1 MDITLTVA
9 YIYPEL
15 FFWKDFIV
23 EDNWNWP
30 ELKWNHPTIPQPTQ
44 AELETAWAEVQA
56 IQQAEAIRQA
66 KSEQIA
72 QIATLT
78 DQLNLL
84 WRTVYKL
91 TEWSTDPEIIEAR
104 QAYEAIQAVLNS

>member
-1 MDITLTVA
+1 MNNRELQQAILHINWFLIQTVDFDIIDWQLTW
-9 YIYPEL
+9 Y
-15 FFWKDFIV
+15 
-23 EDNWNWP
+23 N
-30 ELKWNHPTIPQPTQ
+30 PTIPQPTQ
-44 AELETAWAEVQA
+44 AELETAWVEVEA

-84 WRTVYKL
+84 WRTAYKL

>member
-1 MDITLTVA
+1 MDYIKIIKH
-9 YIYPEL
+9 IYPAL
-15 FFWKDFIV
+15 VFWKDFLIQWDL
-23 EDNWNWP
+23 ENPDITRYNT
-30 ELKWNHPTIPQPTQ
+30 TIPQPTQ
-44 AELETAWAEVQA
+44 AELETAWVEVEA

-104 QAYEAIQAVLNS
+104 QAYEAIQTVLNS

>member
-1 MDITLTVA
+1 MNLEQTVLHILPKWFIGSWEWNNNQIIKWDISWH
-9 YIYPEL
+9 I
-15 FFWKDFIV
+15 
-23 EDNWNWP
+23 
-30 ELKWNHPTIPQPTQ
+30 QPTQ
-44 AELETAWAEVQA
+44 AELETAWAEVEA

-84 WRTVYKL
+84 WRTLYKL

>member
-1 MDITLTVA
+1 MNYALSILH
-9 YIYPEL
+9 IHPNL
-15 FFWKDFIV
+15 INSKDFEVI
-23 EDNWNWP
+23 DN
-30 ELKWNHPTIPQPTQ
+30 KWIQEIKWYNKTITQPTQ
-44 AELETAWAEVQA
+44 TELETAWAEVEA
-56 IQQAEAIRQA
+56 IKQAEAIRQA

>member
-1 MDITLTVA
+1 MNIWESILHL
-9 YIYPEL
+9 YPNLE
-15 FFWKDFIV
+15 FWPDFEVI
-23 EDNWNWP
+23 DNWTWP
-30 ELKWNHPTIPQPTQ
+30 VLTWYNTTIPQPTQ
-44 AELETAWAEVQA
+44 TELETAWAEVQA

-84 WRTVYKL
+84 WRTLYKL

-104 QAYEAIQAVLNS
+104 QAYEAIQTVLNS